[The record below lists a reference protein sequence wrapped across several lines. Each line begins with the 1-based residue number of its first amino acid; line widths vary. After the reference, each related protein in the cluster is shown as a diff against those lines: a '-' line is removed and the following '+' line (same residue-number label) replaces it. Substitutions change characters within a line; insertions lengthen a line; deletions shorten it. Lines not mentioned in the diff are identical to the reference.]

1 MPARDR
7 QPPLAREPGN
17 DPRLRALFHADPV
30 IEAAE
35 LLEPGAETPISVPQG
50 FAPPPDNSRF
60 TFLDEGADP
69 RAAREDLA
77 EAVALLVERP
87 ALEAALAAATARFA
101 TDPEAAFAEQ
111 QRLLKRKLAFEKRL
125 GLMAS
130 RRAALAAQT
139 DSDSPSAPSGAT
151 DEDSE

>member
-1 MPARDR
+1 MLDPAEN
-7 QPPLAREPGN
+7 A
-17 DPRLRALFHADPV
+17 
-30 IEAAE
+30 
-35 LLEPGAETPISVPQG
+35 PISLTQD
-50 FAPPPDNSRF
+50 FAPPPDSSRYA
-60 TFLDEGADP
+60 FLDEGADP

-77 EAVALLVERP
+77 EAVSLLVERP
-87 ALEAALAAATARFA
+87 ALEAALAAATARFE